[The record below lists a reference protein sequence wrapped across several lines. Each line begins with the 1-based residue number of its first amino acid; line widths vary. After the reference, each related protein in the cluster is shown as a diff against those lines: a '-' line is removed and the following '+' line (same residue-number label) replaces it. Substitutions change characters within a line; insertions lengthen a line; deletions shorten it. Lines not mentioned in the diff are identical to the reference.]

1 MKINTG
7 VLMMISF
14 LLLLSA
20 AHLQAQT
27 VIRQPRAGVAG
38 TWRLLGTVRA
48 RLVADH
54 DQIIV
59 AGPYDYF
66 RRIKFKVTGAPL
78 NIERMIVTYDDGGL
92 PEKIDIRFNIPEGGE
107 SRIIDLRG
115 GKRKIRTV
123 EFWYKTSGIL
133 NGRANLTLFGI
144 K

>member
-1 MKINTG
+1 
-7 VLMMISF
+7 
-14 LLLLSA
+14 
-20 AHLQAQT
+20 
-27 VIRQPRAGVAG
+27 
-38 TWRLLGTVRA
+38 
-48 RLVADH
+48 
-54 DQIIV
+54 
-59 AGPYDYF
+59 
-66 RRIKFKVTGAPL
+66 
-78 NIERMIVTYDDGGL
+78 MIVTYDDGGL

>member
-1 MKINTG
+1 
-7 VLMMISF
+7 MIITF

-20 AHLQAQT
+20 AGLRAQT
-27 VIRQPRAGVAG
+27 VIKQPRAGVAG
-38 TWRLLGTVRA
+38 TWRLLGTVQA

-54 DQIIV
+54 DKIIV

>member
-1 MKINTG
+1 MENKIK
-7 VLMMISF
+7 VLIMAAV
-14 LLLLSA
+14 LLLLSVNDL
-20 AHLQAQT
+20 HAQT
-27 VIRQPRAGVAG
+27 IIRQPRAGVAG
-38 TWRLLGTVRA
+38 TWRLLGTVQA

-54 DQIIV
+54 DKIIV

-78 NIERMIVTYDDGGL
+78 NIERMIVTYDDGDL